1 MCVKDHHLYPIQHS
15 HLKHIATQANQGGAN
30 NLWKYM
36 TDIKQSNK
44 SSNYIMYQYLVD
56 DEDDEI
62 VAMQTK
68 RQTNTIDNRQSCN
81 RLPPDTKIEPI
92 IET

>member
-1 MCVKDHHLYPIQHS
+1 
-15 HLKHIATQANQGGAN
+15 
-30 NLWKYM
+30 
-36 TDIKQSNK
+36 
-44 SSNYIMYQYLVD
+44 MYQYLVD

-68 RQTNTIDNRQSCN
+68 KQTNTIDNRQSCN

>member
-1 MCVKDHHLYPIQHS
+1 
-15 HLKHIATQANQGGAN
+15 
-30 NLWKYM
+30 
-36 TDIKQSNK
+36 
-44 SSNYIMYQYLVD
+44 MYQYLVD

-81 RLPPDTKIEPI
+81 RLAPDTKSSPLLKHK
-92 IET
+92 